1 MIANVLDIYQTG
13 TLQEHPGK
21 LAKLPMV
28 RKSTLVEYLKKGVP
42 DNLVNSHTPV
52 ATMRPIMSTERP
64 KLRFAGIV
72 GSVSIKH
79 HRLRFFESLLEC
91 FQEPSVTRMI
101 YQTIRKMFNGD
112 LANHDP
118 SGDSRN
124 WCCIQYAWLSE
135 VISAV
140 IR

>member
-1 MIANVLDIYQTG
+1 MYQTG
-13 TLQEHPGK
+13 TLQEPPGK
-21 LAKLPMV
+21 LTKLPMFQEIDFGGI
-28 RKSTLVEYLKKGVP
+28 SEKGVP

-52 ATMRPIMSTERP
+52 ATMRPIMSTEGP

-72 GSVSIKH
+72 GSVSIRH
-79 HRLRFFESLLEC
+79 NRLKFFESLLEC
-91 FQEPSVTRMI
+91 FQEPSVARMI
-101 YQTIRKMFNGD
+101 YQTIRKMFHGD

-135 VISAV
+135 VICGV